1 MEHCSSILLNFTGFV
16 NRGDISL
23 KNLRILKNHKQR
35 FFEVLEIIQPG
46 DEINELKNKFK
57 QILKDYDDFKEVQKI
72 LQYIGDFLQN
82 LPAALG
88 M

>member
-82 LPAALG
+82 LPSTLG